1 MLFDWFTLIA
11 QLINFLIL
19 VWLLYRFLYKP
30 ITKTIQTRQNQLEK
44 RWREADKKQAAANAE
59 MASYQQKQQELA
71 QKEQEFL
78 DRAQEQGE
86 QKYHQL
92 VRQARQEVAQKQATW
107 ENAIAQQQ
115 EQFLETLKEKVTQQV
130 YAITRQALRE
140 LADVNLEEQAIA
152 NFLDRLKNLNQS
164 ERNNL
169 ARSLQHSDNGLVIRS
184 GFELSQQT
192 RNQIVDSL
200 QQQQLYQGNNVQFTT
215 TPGLICGLELQ
226 ASDYKV
232 AWNLQSYLQSLDEH
246 LAPDFPQNGRDE
258 N

>member
-1 MLFDWFTLIA
+1 MLFDWFTVIA

-19 VWLLYRFLYKP
+19 VFLLYRFLYKP
-30 ITKTIQTRQNQLEK
+30 IVKTINTRQNQLEK
-44 RWREADKKQAAANAE
+44 RWQEAEEKQEAANAE

-71 QKEQEFL
+71 QKEQEFI

-92 VRQARQEVAQKQATW
+92 VRQARHEVAQKQATW

-115 EQFLETLKEKVTQQV
+115 GQFLENLKEKVTQQV

-140 LADVNLEEQAIA
+140 LANVNLEEQAIA
-152 NFLDRLKNLNQS
+152 NFLDRLKNLDKS

-169 ARSLQHSDNGLVIRS
+169 AQSMQHWDNGLIIRS

-200 QQQQLYQGNNVQFTT
+200 QQQQLYQGNNVQFNIA
-215 TPGLICGLELQ
+215 PDLICGIELQ

-232 AWNLQSYLQSLDEH
+232 AWNLQNYLQSLDEH
-246 LAPDFPQNGRDE
+246 LAYDLLENGQK
-258 N
+258 